1 MRKIISFILINIIAI
16 TLVGCNFFS
25 EEPLTHT
32 VTFTG
37 NFIGVIEAIEVEDGK
52 SILLPEVS
60 ATDPFLGWFDENDP
74 TSQFTSF
81 SPVFRDVTLEAR
93 FAEPRTLDISILEY
107 ETAIVDMIES
117 VRTSVLGISNIQ
129 GGVPASSGSGVI
141 YKRIGNTYYVV
152 TNHHVLEDFEEIE
165 IIYERND
172 LIFTI
177 SNDAIDFMGSDPGT
191 DLGVLTFESEID
203 FAVVEF
209 GEYYDLKIGQYVYA
223 VGSPLGFTY
232 FNSVTQGIISGL
244 SRFFVQNASLGGF
257 EGFVIQ
263 HDAAINPGNSGGAL
277 FTSSGKF
284 IGINTFKIDRSAD
297 QRNLEGL
304 GFAVPSSTISR
315 VIRDIEEF
323 GEIRRPFF
331 GISSDVR
338 LSGCDQDFGVCVQ
351 TVVPDSS
358 AEALDIQVGD
368 VIIGFQNDTM
378 EDMVTTNNFEQLREA
393 ILNSRVGQLAR
404 VKLIRDGETI
414 VTEYVALVIH
424 PDDR

>member
-1 MRKIISFILINIIAI
+1 MLFFLVSVFGLSLAGC
-16 TLVGCNFFS
+16 TLDNNEVS
-25 EEPLTHT
+25 THT

-37 NFIGVIEAIEVEDGK
+37 NFNGIVEPVEVEDGK
-52 SILLPEVS
+52 TITLPTVS
-60 ATDPFLGWFDENDP
+60 SNEAFLGWFDVSDP

-93 FAEPRTLDISILEY
+93 FEEERTLELNIIDY
-107 ETAIVDMIES
+107 ETAIIDMVES

-129 GGVPASSGSGVI
+129 GGLPASSGSGVI
-141 YKRIGNTYYVV
+141 YKRVGNTYYVV
-152 TNHHVLEDFEEIE
+152 SNHHVLEDFEELE

-177 SNDAIDFMGSDPGT
+177 ANEDITFMGSDPGT
-191 DLGVLTFESEID
+191 DLGVLTFESDVD

-209 GEYYDLKIGQYVYA
+209 GDYYDLEIGQYVYA
-223 VGSPLGFTY
+223 IGSPLGFTY

-244 SRFFVQNASLGGF
+244 SRFFVDRSGLGEF

-277 FTSSGKF
+277 FTSMGKF
-284 IGINTFKIDRSAD
+284 IGINTFKIDQSAD
-297 QRNLEGL
+297 DRNLEGL

-323 GEIRRPFF
+323 GEIRRPFL
-331 GISSDVR
+331 GISSDV
-338 LSGCDQDFGVCVQ
+338 LVSGCDQDFGVCVQ
-351 TVVPDSS
+351 LVVEDSS
-358 AEALDIQVGD
+358 AEVLGIQEGD

-378 EDMVTTNNFEQLREA
+378 DEMIRTNNFEQLREA
-393 ILNSRVGQLAR
+393 ILNSRVGQMAR
-404 VKLIRDGETI
+404 VELIRDGETI
-414 VTEYVALVIH
+414 VTDYVALVIH